1 LSHVE
6 FWGIVTIGVYA
17 DLNLPTLG
25 KKMRKRKLPKQRA
38 AMKDE
43 RKHLTVLEVEKLLA
57 AIKGAWHEA
66 HERVASGTH
75 ASCTCRAELDGPTW
89 SVVGQSAFQVL
100 EIKRP
105 PAKPEVLGT

>member
-1 LSHVE
+1 MLN
-6 FWGIVTIGVYA
+6 FGGIVAIGVYA

-66 HERVASGTH
+66 TSELPQAPT
-75 ASCTCRAELDGPTW
+75 RAAPAGPARWTDLVLSLD
-89 SVVGQSAFQVL
+89 
-100 EIKRP
+100 
-105 PAKPEVLGT
+105 